1 MEKSTAFARSGVL
14 ESDAITKSKSP
25 LFRADQKVVKGHI
38 HNLKFDAQAIGNL
51 LSQGYVK
58 TGDGVHAVDLG
69 MELEGGI
76 VGAGAEDNLPG
87 SFDLSQ
93 TAGLFR
99 GCGASGAGAGLA
111 SAAELAGAG
120 ALELEDPHAARDR
133 TMASDRTTNSIFFIF
148 THSFFLFWRCAAYS
162 HSGLSQSL
170 TIVPTPIL
178 RALRKIS

>member
-1 MEKSTAFARSGVL
+1 MEIGGGEIDCLR
-14 ESDAITKSKSP
+14 P
-25 LFRADQKVVKGHI
+25 LRRVGKRCHHEIKIALIQADQKVVKGHI

-99 GCGASGAGAGLA
+99 GCGGLRCRSRAGLSSGTGRGRSAGARG
-111 SAAELAGAG
+111 
-120 ALELEDPHAARDR
+120 PARRQRQD
-133 TMASDRTTNSIFFIF
+133 
-148 THSFFLFWRCAAYS
+148 H
-162 HSGLSQSL
+162 GE
-170 TIVPTPIL
+170 
-178 RALRKIS
+178 